1 MPTSGRRITQPQ
13 AIEVREM
20 RDCYRPQALFGGKT
34 MVRYLIPLLAIALL
48 LRPLAAD
55 AQVEG
60 AIDLHVHSAPDAV
73 PRALTA
79 IETAQIA
86 RRHGLR
92 AVLYKSHFTETASL
106 AYLVAQVVPEVG
118 AYGGI
123 ALNRSVGGFNVAAVE
138 RMAAMTGGHGR
149 IVWMP
154 TVDAAQGPFA
164 AAVEA
169 ADILP
174 VSADGALLPEVRA
187 VLDTIASLDLALAT
201 GHSSPQDVLLLVRTA
216 RDLGIDRIVVTHPL
230 GDLRLPEPIQRQV
243 IELGA
248 LLEFP
253 FGMVEPIGAIPLA
266 EIVVR
271 IRAAGAENVVLSTD
285 LGQPGNP
292 VPAVGFASGV
302 QRLLDAG
309 VTQREIDLM
318 IRRNPA
324 RLLNLEP

>member
-1 MPTSGRRITQPQ
+1 M
-13 AIEVREM
+13 
-20 RDCYRPQALFGGKT
+20 T
-34 MVRYLIPLLAIALL
+34 MVRCLITLLAIAPLL
-48 LRPLAAD
+48 EPAIAG
-55 AQVEG
+55 AQIEG
-60 AIDLHVHSAPDAV
+60 AIDLHVHSAPDSV

-92 AVLYKSHFTETASL
+92 AVLYKSHFVETASL
-106 AYLVAQVVPEVG
+106 AFLVSQVVPEVG

-174 VSADGALLPEVRA
+174 ISANGELLPEVVA
-187 VLDTIASLDLALAT
+187 VLETIASLDLALAT
-201 GHSSPQDVLLLVRTA
+201 GHSSPQDSLLLVRAA
-216 RDLGIDRIVVTHPL
+216 RDLGIDRIVITHPL
-230 GDLRLPEPIQRQV
+230 GDLSPPEAIQREL
-243 IELGA
+243 IALGA

-253 FGMVEPIGAIPLA
+253 FGMIEPIGATSLD
-266 EIVVR
+266 ELVTR
-271 IRAAGAENVVLSTD
+271 IRAAGAEHVVLSTD

-309 VTQREIDLM
+309 VTQRELDLM

-324 RLLNLEP
+324 RLLNLDP

>member
-1 MPTSGRRITQPQ
+1 MTMIRCLITLL
-13 AIEVREM
+13 A
-20 RDCYRPQALFGGKT
+20 
-34 MVRYLIPLLAIALL
+34 MVPLLE
-48 LRPLAAD
+48 PPAAV

-60 AIDLHVHSAPDAV
+60 AIDLHVHSAPDSV

-92 AVLYKSHFTETASL
+92 AVLYKSHFFETASL
-106 AYLVAQVVPEVG
+106 AYLVSQVVPEVG

-149 IVWMP
+149 VVWMP

-164 AAVEA
+164 ASVRA

-174 VSADGALLPEVRA
+174 VSANGELRPEVLA
-187 VLDTIASLDLALAT
+187 VLESIAALDLALAT
-201 GHSSPQDVLLLVRTA
+201 GHSSPEDSLLLVRAA
-216 RDLGIDRIVVTHPL
+216 RDLGIDRIVITHPL
-230 GDLRLPEPIQRQV
+230 GDLSPSESIQREL
-243 IELGA
+243 IALGA
-248 LLEFP
+248 LLEYP
-253 FGMVEPIGAIPLA
+253 FGMIAPIGATSVDELVA
-266 EIVVR
+266 R
-271 IRAAGAENVVLSTD
+271 IRAVGAEHVVLSTD

-292 VPAVGFASGV
+292 VPAVGFANGV

-309 VTQREIDLM
+309 VTEREIDLM

-324 RLLNLEP
+324 RLLNLDP

>member
-1 MPTSGRRITQPQ
+1 MTMARCLIT
-13 AIEVREM
+13 
-20 RDCYRPQALFGGKT
+20 
-34 MVRYLIPLLAIALL
+34 LLAIAPLVE
-48 LRPLAAD
+48 PLAAA
-55 AQVEG
+55 AQIEG
-60 AIDLHVHSAPDAV
+60 AIDLHVHSAPDSV

-92 AVLYKSHFTETASL
+92 AVLYKNHFVETASL
-106 AYLVAQVVPEVG
+106 AYLVSQVVPEVG

-123 ALNRSVGGFNVAAVE
+123 ALNRSVGGFNVEAVK

-149 IVWMP
+149 VVWMP

-164 AAVEA
+164 ATVEA
-169 ADILP
+169 ANILP
-174 VSADGALLPEVRA
+174 VSANGELLPEVIA
-187 VLDTIASLDLALAT
+187 VLEAIASLDLALAT
-201 GHSSPQDVLLLVRTA
+201 GHSSPQDSLLLVRAA
-216 RDLGIDRIVVTHPL
+216 RGLGIDRIVITHPL
-230 GDLRLPEPIQRQV
+230 GDLSLPPAIQREL
-243 IELGA
+243 IALGA
-248 LLEFP
+248 FLEFP
-253 FGMVEPIGAIPLA
+253 FGMIAPIGATPLD
-266 EIVVR
+266 ELVTR
-271 IRAAGAENVVLSTD
+271 IRAAGPEHVVLSTD

-324 RLLNLEP
+324 RFLGLDP

>member
-1 MPTSGRRITQPQ
+1 M
-13 AIEVREM
+13 M
-20 RDCYRPQALFGGKT
+20 RCLLTLLAAL
-34 MVRYLIPLLAIALL
+34 PLL
-48 LRPLAAD
+48 PLPAD
-55 AQVEG
+55 AQIDG
-60 AIDLHVHSAPDAV
+60 AIDLHVHSAPDSV

-86 RRHGLR
+86 RRYGLR
-92 AVLYKSHFTETASL
+92 AVLYKSHFAETASL

-123 ALNRSVGGFNVAAVE
+123 ALNRSVGGFNVEAVK

-149 IVWMP
+149 VVWMP

-164 AAVEA
+164 ATVQA

-174 VSADGALLPEVRA
+174 VSANGALRPEVIA

-201 GHSSPQDVLLLVRTA
+201 GHSSPQDTLLLVRAA
-216 RDLGIDRIVVTHPL
+216 RERGIERIVVTHPL
-230 GDLRLPEPIQRQV
+230 ADLTLPPQIQREV

-253 FGMVEPIGAIPLA
+253 FGAIEPIGATPMTELIT
-266 EIVVR
+266 R
-271 IRAAGAENVVLSTD
+271 IRAAGPENVVLSTD

-292 VPAVGFASGV
+292 VPAAGFASGI
-302 QRLLDAG
+302 QRLLAG
-309 VTQREIDLM
+309 GITQAEIDLM

-324 RLLNLEP
+324 RILSVDP

>member
-1 MPTSGRRITQPQ
+1 MTLTRCLVT
-13 AIEVREM
+13 
-20 RDCYRPQALFGGKT
+20 
-34 MVRYLIPLLAIALL
+34 LLAIAPFLQ
-48 LRPLAAD
+48 PLPAA
-55 AQVEG
+55 AQIDG
-60 AIDLHVHSAPDAV
+60 AIDVHVHSAPDSV

-92 AVLYKSHFTETASL
+92 AVLYKSHFVETASL
-106 AYLVAQVVPEVG
+106 AYLVSQVVPEVG

-123 ALNRSVGGFNVAAVE
+123 ALNRSVGGFNVEAVK
-138 RMAAMTGGHGR
+138 RMAAMTGGPGR

-164 AAVEA
+164 ATVEA
-169 ADILP
+169 ANILP
-174 VSADGALLPEVRA
+174 ISANGELLPQVIA
-187 VLDTIASLDLALAT
+187 VLETIASLDLALAT
-201 GHSSPQDVLLLVRTA
+201 GHSSSRDSLLLVRAA
-216 RDLGIDRIVVTHPL
+216 RDLGIDRIVITHPL
-230 GDLRLPEPIQRQV
+230 GDLTPPPA
-243 IELGA
+243 IERELIALGA

-253 FGMVEPIGAIPLA
+253 FGMIAPIGATSLDQL
-266 EIVVR
+266 VTR
-271 IRAAGAENVVLSTD
+271 IRAAGAEHVVLSTD

-309 VTQREIDLM
+309 VAQDEIDLM

-324 RLLNLEP
+324 RLLNLAQ

>member
-1 MPTSGRRITQPQ
+1 MKRLPVTMSS
-13 AIEVREM
+13 AEV
-20 RDCYRPQALFGGKT
+20 KT
-34 MVRYLIPLLAIALL
+34 MTRRLSALLAAVLL
-48 LRPLAAD
+48 LPSANAA
-55 AQVEG
+55 AQVQG
-60 AIDLHVHSAPDAV
+60 AIDLHVHSAPDSV

-92 AVLYKSHFTETASL
+92 AVLYKSHFVETASL
-106 AYLVAQVVPEVG
+106 AYLVAQVVPEIG

-169 ADILP
+169 ADILH
-174 VSADGALLPEVRA
+174 VSANGELRPEVRA
-187 VLDTIASLDLALAT
+187 VLTTIASLDLALAT
-201 GHSSPQDVLLLVRTA
+201 GHSSPQDVLLLVREA
-216 RDLGIDRIVVTHPL
+216 RELGIDRIVVTHPL
-230 GDLRLPEPIQRQV
+230 GDLSLPEPIQRQV
-243 IELGA
+243 IGLGA

-253 FGMVEPIGAIPLA
+253 FGMVEPIGSLTLT
-266 EIVVR
+266 ELVTR

-292 VPAVGFASGV
+292 VPAVGFAGGV

-318 IRRNPA
+318 IRANPA
-324 RLLNLEP
+324 RLLNLDP

>member
-1 MPTSGRRITQPQ
+1 
-13 AIEVREM
+13 
-20 RDCYRPQALFGGKT
+20 
-34 MVRYLIPLLAIALL
+34 MVRCLISLLAIAPLL
-48 LRPLAAD
+48 EPSAAG
-55 AQVEG
+55 AQIEG
-60 AIDLHVHSAPDAV
+60 AIDLHVHSAPDSV

-86 RRHGLR
+86 RRHEMS
-92 AVLYKSHFTETASL
+92 AVLYKSHFVETASL

-123 ALNRSVGGFNVAAVE
+123 ALNRSVGGFNVEAVK

-164 AAVEA
+164 ATVRA

-174 VSADGALLPEVRA
+174 VSANGELLPEVME
-187 VLDTIASLDLALAT
+187 VLRTIASLDLALAT
-201 GHSSPQDVLLLVRTA
+201 GHSNPQDVLRLVRA
-216 RDLGIDRIVVTHPL
+216 ASDLGIDRIVVTHPL
-230 GDLRLPEPIQRQV
+230 GDLSLPEAVQREV
-243 IELGA
+243 IALGA

-253 FGMVEPIGAIPLA
+253 FGMVEPIGATSLEELVA
-266 EIVVR
+266 R
-271 IRAAGAENVVLSTD
+271 IRSAGAEHVVLSTD

-292 VPAVGFASGV
+292 VPAAGFASGV
-302 QRLLDAG
+302 QRLLDGG
-309 VTQREIDLM
+309 VTQAEIDLM

-324 RLLNLEP
+324 RILNLDP

>member
-1 MPTSGRRITQPQ
+1 M
-13 AIEVREM
+13 
-20 RDCYRPQALFGGKT
+20 T
-34 MVRYLIPLLAIALL
+34 MVRYWITLLAIVPLL
-48 LRPLAAD
+48 PPAGVLA
-55 AQVEG
+55 QIEG
-60 AIDLHVHSAPDAV
+60 AIDLHVHSAPDSV

-92 AVLYKSHFTETASL
+92 AVVYKSHFVETASL
-106 AYLVAQVVPEVG
+106 AYLVSQVVPEVG

-164 AAVEA
+164 ATVRA

-174 VSADGALLPEVRA
+174 VSANGELRPEVVA
-187 VLDTIASLDLALAT
+187 VLEKMASLDLALAT
-201 GHSSPQDVLLLVRTA
+201 GHSSSQDSLLLVRAA
-216 RDLGIDRIVVTHPL
+216 RGLGIDRVVVTHPL
-230 GDLRLPEPIQRQV
+230 GDLSLPEPIQREL
-243 IELGA
+243 IALGA

-253 FGMVEPIGAIPLA
+253 FGMIEPIGATSIDEL
-266 EIVVR
+266 VRR

-292 VPAVGFASGV
+292 VPAAGFASGV

-309 VTQREIDLM
+309 VTEREIDLM
-318 IRRNPA
+318 IRSNPA
-324 RLLNLEP
+324 RLLGLEP

>member
-1 MPTSGRRITQPQ
+1 M
-13 AIEVREM
+13 
-20 RDCYRPQALFGGKT
+20 T
-34 MVRYLIPLLAIALL
+34 MVRCLITLLVLAPLLQ
-48 LRPLAAD
+48 PSVAA
-55 AQVEG
+55 AQIEG
-60 AIDLHVHSAPDAV
+60 AIDLHVHSAPDSV

-92 AVLYKSHFTETASL
+92 AVLYKSHFVETASL
-106 AYLVAQVVPEVG
+106 AFLVSQVVPEVG

-123 ALNRSVGGFNVAAVE
+123 ALNRSVGGINAEAVK

-164 AAVEA
+164 ASVQA
-169 ADILP
+169 ADIVP
-174 VSADGALLPEVRA
+174 VSANGELLPEVIA
-187 VLDTIASLDLALAT
+187 VLETIASLDLALAT
-201 GHSSPQDVLLLVRTA
+201 GHSSPQDSLLLARAA
-216 RDLGIDRIVVTHPL
+216 RDLGVDRIVITHPL
-230 GDLRLPEPIQRQV
+230 NDLSLPETIEREV
-243 IELGA
+243 IALGA

-253 FGMVEPIGAIPLA
+253 FGMIEPIGSLSLG
-266 EIVVR
+266 ELVTR
-271 IRAAGAENVVLSTD
+271 IRSVGAEHVVLSTD

-292 VPAVGFASGV
+292 VPAAGFASGV

-309 VTQREIDLM
+309 VMPREIDLM

>member
-1 MPTSGRRITQPQ
+1 MTRCLIT
-13 AIEVREM
+13 
-20 RDCYRPQALFGGKT
+20 
-34 MVRYLIPLLAIALL
+34 LLAMAPFLE
-48 LRPLAAD
+48 PLAVA

-60 AIDLHVHSAPDAV
+60 AIDLHVHSAPDSV

-92 AVLYKSHFTETASL
+92 AVLYKSHFVETASL
-106 AYLVAQVVPEVG
+106 AYLVSQVVPEVG

-123 ALNRSVGGFNVAAVE
+123 ALNRSVGGFNVEAVK

-149 IVWMP
+149 VVWMP

-164 AAVEA
+164 ATVEA
-169 ADILP
+169 ANILP
-174 VSADGALLPEVRA
+174 VSANGELLPEVIA
-187 VLDTIASLDLALAT
+187 VLETIASLDLALAT
-201 GHSSPQDVLLLVRTA
+201 GHSSPQDSLLLVRAA
-216 RDLGIDRIVVTHPL
+216 RSLGIDRIVITHPL
-230 GDLRLPEPIQRQV
+230 GDLTPPPPIQREL
-243 IELGA
+243 IALGA

-253 FGMVEPIGAIPLA
+253 FGSIAPIGTTSFDDLVA
-266 EIVVR
+266 R
-271 IRAAGAENVVLSTD
+271 IRAAGAEHVVLSTD

-292 VPAVGFASGV
+292 VPAVGFANGV

-324 RLLNLEP
+324 RLLGLDP

>member
-1 MPTSGRRITQPQ
+1 
-13 AIEVREM
+13 
-20 RDCYRPQALFGGKT
+20 
-34 MVRYLIPLLAIALL
+34 MVRCLLTLLAIAPLL
-48 LRPLAAD
+48 EPAIAG
-55 AQVEG
+55 AQIEG
-60 AIDLHVHSAPDAV
+60 AIDLHVHSAPDSV

-86 RRHGLR
+86 RRQGLR
-92 AVLYKSHFTETASL
+92 AVLYKSHFVETASL
-106 AYLVAQVVPEVG
+106 AFLVSQVVPEVG

-149 IVWMP
+149 VVWMP

-174 VSADGALLPEVRA
+174 VSANGELLPEVIA
-187 VLDTIASLDLALAT
+187 VLETIASLDLALAT
-201 GHSSPQDVLLLVRTA
+201 GHSSPQDSLLLVRA
-216 RDLGIDRIVVTHPL
+216 SRELGIERIVITHPL
-230 GDLRLPEPIQRQV
+230 GDLSPPEAIQREL
-243 IELGA
+243 IALGA

-253 FGMVEPIGAIPLA
+253 FGMIEPIGATSLD
-266 EIVVR
+266 ELVTR
-271 IRAAGAENVVLSTD
+271 IRAAGAEHVVLSTD

-292 VPAVGFASGV
+292 VPAVGFAGGV

-324 RLLNLEP
+324 RLLNLGP

>member
-1 MPTSGRRITQPQ
+1 MARWLTTLLTI
-13 AIEVREM
+13 A
-20 RDCYRPQALFGGKT
+20 
-34 MVRYLIPLLAIALL
+34 PLLA
-48 LRPLAAD
+48 PTAAP
-55 AQVEG
+55 AQIEG
-60 AIDLHVHSAPDAV
+60 AIDLHVHSAPDSV

-92 AVLYKSHFTETASL
+92 AVLYKSHFFETASL
-106 AYLVAQVVPEVG
+106 AYLVSQVVPEVG

-123 ALNRSVGGFNVAAVE
+123 ALNRSAGGFNVAAIE

-149 IVWMP
+149 VVWMP

-164 AAVEA
+164 ATVRA

-174 VSADGALLPEVRA
+174 VSADGKLRPEVLA
-187 VLDTIASLDLALAT
+187 VLRSIASLDLALAT
-201 GHSSPQDVLLLVRTA
+201 GHSSSQDSLLLVRAA
-216 RDLGIDRIVVTHPL
+216 RELGIDRIVVTHPL
-230 GDLRLPEPIQRQV
+230 GDLRPPPA
-243 IELGA
+243 IERELVTLGA

-253 FGMVEPIGAIPLA
+253 FGMVEPLGATSLA
-266 EIVVR
+266 ELIER
-271 IRAAGAENVVLSTD
+271 IRTVGAENVVLSTD

-292 VPAVGFASGV
+292 VPAAGFASGV

-318 IRRNPA
+318 IRSNPA
-324 RLLNLEP
+324 RLLGLEP